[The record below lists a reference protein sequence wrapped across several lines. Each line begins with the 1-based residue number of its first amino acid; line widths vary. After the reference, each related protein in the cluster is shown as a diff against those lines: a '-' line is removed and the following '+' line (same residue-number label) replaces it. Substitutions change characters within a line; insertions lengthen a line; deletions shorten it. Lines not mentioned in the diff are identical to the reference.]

1 MLIASVG
8 NKLRIGSVC
17 RIHVHVLER
26 GYSLWPTLL
35 FRYLFFFFFL
45 MQTSV
50 PSSQSPGSW
59 AAGHLGAHLWK
70 VASGRTRLES
80 LPFLAV
86 VPE

>member
-17 RIHVHVLER
+17 RIHVHVPER

-35 FRYLFFFFFL
+35 FHYLFFFL

-50 PSSQSPGSW
+50 PSSQSLGSW

>member
-1 MLIASVG
+1 MQNPCARSGERVQFVADIA
-8 NKLRIGSVC
+8 LP
-17 RIHVHVLER
+17 L
-26 GYSLWPTLL
+26 P
-35 FRYLFFFFFL
+35 FFFFL

-50 PSSQSPGSW
+50 PSSQSLGSW